1 LEEVI
6 NGSKIEK
13 IDTQAN
19 SELLYYDFWPNED
32 QFSVWNTGKNI
43 EGVYYKLPIAKE
55 NEITVS
61 TLYQKGIPH
70 KEYYPVDGILKISTT
85 WSQDQQLRKILDKK
99 IVLNKP
105 FNGRRYNCCDFV
117 IEVLENQFG
126 FSFKAKEF
134 IGLGWSSTPNKLY
147 RSMKDTPGFMIIK
160 DAGNKMN
167 GTFFGQRVIYKL
179 FNKKAAH

>member
-1 LEEVI
+1 MTKHNLAI
-6 NGSKIEK
+6 
-13 IDTQAN
+13 
-19 SELLYYDFWPNED
+19 
-32 QFSVWNTGKNI
+32 
-43 EGVYYKLPIAKE
+43 
-55 NEITVS
+55 
-61 TLYQKGIPH
+61 IPG
-70 KEYYPVDGILKISTT
+70 DGILKISTT

-179 FNKKAAH
+179 FNKKRSMLSIRSKFDKKTKILMDELKKQ